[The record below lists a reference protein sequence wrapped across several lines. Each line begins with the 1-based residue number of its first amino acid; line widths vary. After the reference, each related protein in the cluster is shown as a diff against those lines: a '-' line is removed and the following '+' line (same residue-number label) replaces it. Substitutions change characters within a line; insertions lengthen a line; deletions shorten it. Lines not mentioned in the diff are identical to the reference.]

1 MTTPENLTITK
12 STSADKKA
20 LVNLINNFNNIDDNK
35 FSEIFEKYLNEIKL
49 ILNNDF
55 LSNKDW
61 KNILKSLVKDTL
73 KNEEFKI
80 EVEKLPVST
89 VSTVS
94 TVPVSTVST
103 VSTVPV
109 AAALSPFSV
118 LDNKFY
124 FKGGLYGRSKILS
137 RIESTNEKINTLS
150 ANIETYPQLFLSLTV
165 RGIGFLTVGIAEDIA
180 DIGPLGVIMP
190 TFYGVALLVGAA
202 VVVVPAIVSLA
213 KNASDIL
220 NDARKPSYLNPTKS
234 SDNKKRG
241 GNSHRKKKAKT
252 RKHRKQPSRKRRRT
266 KK

>member
-20 LVNLINNFNNIDDNK
+20 LVNFINNFNNVDDNK
-35 FSEIFEKYLNEIKL
+35 FSEIFKNYLNEIEP
-49 ILNNDF
+49 ILNNIF
-55 LSNKDW
+55 LSNNDW
-61 KNILKSLVKDTL
+61 KNIIKSLVKDTL
-73 KNEEFKI
+73 NNEEFKI
-80 EVEKLPVST
+80 EVEKIPVST
-89 VSTVS
+89 VSTV
-94 TVPVSTVST
+94 PVST

-118 LDNKFY
+118 FDNDNKFNY
-124 FKGGLYGRSKILS
+124 EGGLYGRSKILS
-137 RIESTNEKINTLS
+137 HIESTNEKIKILS
-150 ANIETYPQLFLSLTV
+150 AKSETYPQLFLSLTV

-213 KNASDIL
+213 DKASDIL
-220 NDARKPSYLNPTKS
+220 NGARKSSYLNPTKS